1 MKGGM
6 KGKQVCQSK
15 MVLHGED
22 GKIPDC
28 DEQMKEAT
36 VANIK
41 ILAEHFNVQ
50 DDILNGII
58 PEDILSF
65 LD

>member
-1 MKGGM
+1 
-6 KGKQVCQSK
+6 
-15 MVLHGED
+15 MVLHG
-22 GKIPDC
+22 GNWKIPDC
-28 DEQMKEAT
+28 NEQMKEAT